1 MLFHRIKRKDL
12 SFCWKRI
19 GMSTR
24 DSAKWATLVQNAL
37 NSYVVLYVVKLGLH
51 RADKW
56 LPWDESIHQKNH
68 SGKVWIQGYSRLSC
82 KGPLKL
88 LNKRPRPKLEYCNNS
103 VIFQPILMKFGM
115 QLSYGPPFPEA
126 KFQQGHKGQRPEGCK
141 VKGQNFKKF
150 SEAFLTITQSLC
162 SGFTSIFGLTAW
174 L

>member
-1 MLFHRIKRKDL
+1 MPNLPNLVQFVQ
-12 SFCWKRI
+12 
-19 GMSTR
+19 
-24 DSAKWATLVQNAL
+24 SAQFTQTTLTLQFTLTPWATLVQNAL

-103 VIFQPILMKFGM
+103 VIFEPILMKFGM
-115 QLSYGPPFPEA
+115 QLSYGHPFQLA
-126 KFQQGHKGQRPEGCK
+126 KFQQGQKRPKTRRSHRPNFQK
-141 VKGQNFKKF
+141 VSRSNFNHNLGPLL
-150 SEAFLTITQSLC
+150 SHQLLS
-162 SGFTSIFGLTAW
+162 
-174 L
+174 

>member
-1 MLFHRIKRKDL
+1 M
-12 SFCWKRI
+12 
-19 GMSTR
+19 
-24 DSAKWATLVQNAL
+24 
-37 NSYVVLYVVKLGLH
+37 LYVVKLGLH

-103 VIFQPILMKFGM
+103 VIFEAILMKFGK
-115 QLSYGPPFPEA
+115 QLSYGPPFSVA

-141 VKGQNFKKF
+141 VKGQNFKKKLA
-150 SEAFLTITQSLC
+150 EAILAVI
-162 SGFTSIFGLTAW
+162 
-174 L
+174 